1 MSKNFSIEEL
11 LSLQGDIDPNVNTN
25 GLDLP
30 IEPLIGYVINWFND
44 YFVEGRF
51 EEINTL
57 LEDLSIVDKLC
68 LDLLLSMCIM
78 GVKAWDREP
87 DKMLN
92 YIPFLRKVRDK
103 FITII
108 GESQTTD
115 LIGMF
120 DRKPKYAVLTKG
132 DNNAV

>member
-30 IEPLIGYVINWFND
+30 IEPLIGYVINWFN
-44 YFVEGRF
+44 
-51 EEINTL
+51 
-57 LEDLSIVDKLC
+57 DLSIVDKLC